1 MCGRFVRSS
10 SLRSIAEV
18 FGLDQPDL
26 SFEPSYNVAPT
37 QKILIINNEGRKQ
50 IVSCRWGYVPSWAKD
65 IAIGNRMIN
74 ARAETV
80 ATKPAFRS
88 AFKKRRCL
96 IIANG
101 FFEWLSQGRRKVPI
115 YIRLKSDQPFG
126 FAGLYN
132 TWISPEGEAV
142 CTCTIITT
150 EANELLSEVHDRM
163 PVIMPRDKEDFW
175 LDPKNGDFD
184 GLLSVLRPCPP
195 DELECYRVSSRINSP
210 AYDSPENLT
219 PV

>member
-1 MCGRFVRSS
+1 
-10 SLRSIAEV
+10 
-18 FGLDQPDL
+18 
-26 SFEPSYNVAPT
+26 
-37 QKILIINNEGRKQ
+37 
-50 IVSCRWGYVPSWAKD
+50 
-65 IAIGNRMIN
+65 MIN

-101 FFEWLSQGRRKVPI
+101 FFEWLSQGRRKVPS

-132 TWISPEGEAV
+132 TWISPEGKAV

-184 GLLSVLRPCPP
+184 GLLSVLRPYPP